1 MIRDVAPRDTWQA
14 LSIEPRAQLCDVRTD
29 AEWTFVGL
37 PDLTPVGKQVLLLP
51 WQTFP
56 AMAVNADFVAQLR
69 DAGLAPDD
77 PIYFLCR
84 SGVRS
89 RAAAMAAREA
99 GFLHVYNVADGFE
112 GGLDAEGHRGQLA
125 GWKAEG
131 LPWRQR

>member
-1 MIRDVAPRDTWQA
+1 MIRDVAPRDAWQA

-51 WQTFP
+51 WQTYP
-56 AMAVNADFVAQLR
+56 AMTVNADFAAQLR
-69 DAGLAPDD
+69 DAGLAPED
-77 PIYFLCR
+77 PIYFICR
-84 SGVRS
+84 SGARS

-125 GWKAEG
+125 GWKADG